1 MNPEPQGRPDEAG
14 QQPESGGR
22 PDDVDTGFW
31 LWVVA
36 VVLMVVGQVVDLLVS
51 ERADG
56 LPAPVLA
63 LSAVFI
69 VIVGAVALTFQFL
82 MRQGYRWARTVLTGA
97 GVAAVVYAVSSL
109 FGEERPPAAALAYA
123 VTAILGSVLIV
134 GGVYLLHRKDANDYF
149 TR

>member
-1 MNPEPQGRPDEAG
+1 MNPEPQGRPDSAG
-14 QQPESGGR
+14 QSPEPGVR

-36 VVLMVVGQVVDLLVS
+36 LVLMVVGQVVDLLVS
-51 ERADG
+51 ERTEG

-63 LSAVFI
+63 LSVVFI
-69 VIVGAVALTFQFL
+69 VILGAVALTFQVL
-82 MRQGYRWARTVLTGA
+82 MRKGYRWARTVLTGA
-97 GVAAVVYAVSSL
+97 GVATVVYAVSSL
-109 FGEERPPAAALAYA
+109 FGEDRPPVAALAYA

>member
-1 MNPEPQGRPDEAG
+1 MNPEPEGRPDSAG
-14 QQPESGGR
+14 QSPEPGVR

-36 VVLMVVGQVVDLLVS
+36 LVLMVVGQVVDLLVS
-51 ERADG
+51 ERTEG

-63 LSAVFI
+63 LSVVFI
-69 VIVGAVALTFQFL
+69 VILGAVALTFQVL

-97 GVAAVVYAVSSL
+97 GVATVVYAVSSL
-109 FGEERPPAAALAYA
+109 FGEDRPPVAALAYA

>member
-1 MNPEPQGRPDEAG
+1 MNPESQGRPDAAG
-14 QQPESGGR
+14 QPPEPGAR

-36 VVLMVVGQVVDLLVS
+36 LVLLVVGQVVDLLVS
-51 ERADG
+51 ERAEG

-63 LSAVFI
+63 LSVVFI
-69 VIVGAVALTFQFL
+69 VILGAVALTFQVL
-82 MRQGYRWARTVLTGA
+82 MRQGYRWTRTVLTGA
-97 GVAAVVYAVSSL
+97 GVAAVVYVVSSL
-109 FGEERPPAAALAYA
+109 FSEDRPPAAALAYA

>member
-1 MNPEPQGRPDEAG
+1 MNPEPQGRPDETG
-14 QQPESGGR
+14 EQSGPGGR

-36 VVLMVVGQVVDLLVS
+36 LVLMVVGQVVDLLVS
-51 ERADG
+51 DRADG

-69 VIVGAVALTFQFL
+69 VILGAVALTFQFL

-123 VTAILGSVLIV
+123 VTAILGSVLIM

>member
-14 QQPESGGR
+14 QQPEGGR

-69 VIVGAVALTFQFL
+69 VILGAVALTFQFL